1 MLTLSLCLLFS
12 FSIAVDGRE
21 GSGGVARQVQAGNA
35 VVGFLMSA
43 VPAECI
49 MRVADAGQLLPAKVG
64 ADN

>member
-1 MLTLSLCLLFS
+1 
-12 FSIAVDGRE
+12 VDGRE

-49 MRVADAGQLLPAKVG
+49 MRVADAGQLLPAKVRG
-64 ADN
+64 YMLRACNRAVF